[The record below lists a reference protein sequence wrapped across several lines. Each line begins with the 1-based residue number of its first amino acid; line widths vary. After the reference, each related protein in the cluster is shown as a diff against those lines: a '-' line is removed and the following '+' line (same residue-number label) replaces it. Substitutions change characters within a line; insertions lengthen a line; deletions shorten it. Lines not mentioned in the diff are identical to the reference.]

1 MGTQDNR
8 YRAIGDL
15 STIEQSRRLM
25 QEMIDKEKNIE
36 ERRKSGQFST
46 PFDLAQEI
54 ISYGLNLLTENNV
67 AFLEPCIGSGVFYSA
82 LLSVVNDKHSIR
94 NATGIEI
101 DPVYYDC
108 ANILWRDS
116 GIDLINDDFT
126 RVEQKNKYNL
136 LVTNPPYVRHHYLK
150 QEEKAYLLECVKK
163 ETGIA
168 LSGLS
173 GLYCYFILLAHKWL
187 APGAVCGWLVPSEF
201 MDVNYGTKIK
211 NYLLQNVHL
220 IRIHRYEPEN
230 SVFSDALVS

>member
-136 LVTNPPYVRHHYLK
+136 LVTNPPYVRHHYIK

-173 GLYCYFILLAHKWL
+173 GLYCYFILL
-187 APGAVCGWLVPSEF
+187 
-201 MDVNYGTKIK
+201 VNHFLEI
-211 NYLLQNVHL
+211 
-220 IRIHRYEPEN
+220 
-230 SVFSDALVS
+230 